1 MNNLLVNILM
11 GFSISKYWLSKYHS
25 NLLVIP
31 RVLRFLL
38 RQYKSFDPS
47 KLSFH
52 LRIALRSVQHR
63 LVFSAGQNILVRFS
77 SYLLSSWYKPTLN
90 KKTRR
95 IKKIKRN
102 QKKILKK
109 KNNKRRRKKLKIV
122 TNNLNTNK
130 AKKDSIAL
138 KLVKLQL
145 SLKPNFNFKINFSLE
160 KYIQGFFDKI
170 SETIS
175 NYKIIKDDEKRK
187 LKIEKIENE
196 RKEKILIEKQ
206 KKEEEELRVK
216 LKEQALKDEARLEKQ
231 RTKDIKLFL
240 RKEQALLRIEQAEKQ
255 KQFLKQLRLDKQIEK
270 FRIRE
275 VKELER
281 LEKISLREKRE
292 DYTGLQERIDKLKQK
307 YRIIRDQK
315 IRERVEA
322 LGVKLQGDEDRETLL
337 VKEKEY
343 TLARQK
349 IEFAL
354 ESFYRSAS
362 SLVFQLNKRHITRN
376 MSIFRCIDRRFET
389 GEIFIKWDESQDE
402 EWLLLIY
409 IKNNSPDEGIVIEDK
424 TNPEKNLSHEFRNID
439 IFKASDTMVDSL
451 TQLIARARAKNNN

>member
-1 MNNLLVNILM
+1 MKKK
-11 GFSISKYWLSKYHS
+11 SKKSKKGKKIKKFRKKIIKSKHPKK
-25 NLLVIP
+25 LKKIFKKKK
-31 RVLRFLL
+31 VL
-38 RQYKSFDPS
+38 K
-47 KLSFH
+47 KKT
-52 LRIALRSVQHR
+52 RS
-63 LVFSAGQNILVRFS
+63 
-77 SYLLSSWYKPTLN
+77 
-90 KKTRR
+90 TRR
-95 IKKIKRN
+95 IKLKSTR
-102 QKKILKK
+102 KKIVYPKL
-109 KNNKRRRKKLKIV
+109 NKTRNESL
-122 TNNLNTNK
+122 T
-130 AKKDSIAL
+130 L

-145 SLKPNFNFKINFSLE
+145 SLKPQFNFKINFSLE
-160 KYIQGFFDKI
+160 RHIQRFFDKI

-175 NYKIIKDDEKRK
+175 NYKILKNDEKRRIR
-187 LKIEKIENE
+187 LEKIENE
-196 RKEKILIEKQ
+196 RKAKIAIEKE
-206 KKEEEELRVK
+206 KKEQEILKVK

-255 KQFLKQLRLDKQIEK
+255 RHFLKQLKLDRQIEK

-275 VKELER
+275 VKELDR

-292 DYTGLQERIDKLKQK
+292 DYAWLQDRIDKLKEK

-315 IRERVEA
+315 IRERVES

-337 VKEKEY
+337 LKEKEY

-362 SLVFQLNKRHITRN
+362 SLVFQLNKRHVTRN

-389 GEIFIKWDESQDE
+389 GEIFIKWDESEDE
-402 EWLLLIY
+402 DWLLLIY

-424 TNPEKNLSHEFRNID
+424 TNPEKNISHEFKSID

-451 TQLIARARAKNNN
+451 TQLIARKRA

>member
-1 MNNLLVNILM
+1 MKKK
-11 GFSISKYWLSKYHS
+11 SKKSKKGKKVKKFRKKIIKSKHPKK
-25 NLLVIP
+25 LKKIFKKKKVLKKKP
-31 RVLRFLL
+31 R
-38 RQYKSFDPS
+38 S
-47 KLSFH
+47 
-52 LRIALRSVQHR
+52 
-63 LVFSAGQNILVRFS
+63 
-77 SYLLSSWYKPTLN
+77 
-90 KKTRR
+90 TRR
-95 IKKIKRN
+95 IKLKSTK
-102 QKKILKK
+102 KKIVYPKL
-109 KNNKRRRKKLKIV
+109 NKTRNESL
-122 TNNLNTNK
+122 T
-130 AKKDSIAL
+130 L

-145 SLKPNFNFKINFSLE
+145 SLKPQFNFKINFSLE
-160 KYIQGFFDKI
+160 RHIQRFFDKI

-175 NYKIIKDDEKRK
+175 NYKILKNDEKRRIR
-187 LKIEKIENE
+187 LEKIENE
-196 RKEKILIEKQ
+196 RKAKIAIEKE
-206 KKEEEELRVK
+206 KKEQEILKVK

-255 KQFLKQLRLDKQIEK
+255 RHFLKQLKLDRQIEK

-275 VKELER
+275 VKELDR

-292 DYTGLQERIDKLKQK
+292 DYAGLQDRIDKLKEK

-315 IRERVEA
+315 IRERVES

-337 VKEKEY
+337 LKEKEY

-362 SLVFQLNKRHITRN
+362 SLVFQLNKRHVTRN

-389 GEIFIKWDESQDE
+389 GEIFIKWDESEDE
-402 EWLLLIY
+402 DWLLLIY

-424 TNPEKNLSHEFRNID
+424 TNPEKNISHEFKSID

-451 TQLIARARAKNNN
+451 TQLIARKRVQNNN